1 MKQNIMI
8 DLETL
13 GTKPNSAILSI
24 GAVYFDKDGLGE
36 EFYENIDL
44 KTSLDNGFDI
54 DASTVYWWLS
64 QDKEAGKV
72 LGEYRTM
79 VSAAINRI
87 HYFIHPDV
95 KVWANS
101 PSFDLVMLKNH
112 FDKFSYETPWEFW
125 NEMDV
130 RTFLSITKAE
140 RVKPV
145 VAHNALEDAK
155 AQAMTI
161 VNYWNK

>member
-36 EFYENIDL
+36 EFYINVDL
-44 KTSLDNGFDI
+44 ETSMENGFDI
-54 DASTVYWWLS
+54 DASTVYWWLGQS
-64 QDKEAGKV
+64 QEAGKALSQYKTSV
-72 LGEYRTM
+72 Q
-79 VSAAINRI
+79 VAINRI
-87 HYFIHPDV
+87 HYFIHPEC

-112 FDKFSYETPWEFW
+112 FDKFSYETPWKFW
-125 NEMDV
+125 NEMDF
-130 RTFLSITKAE
+130 RTFVAATSAE
-140 RVKPV
+140 RVKPT

-155 AQAMTI
+155 AQAQTI
-161 VNYWNK
+161 INYWNK